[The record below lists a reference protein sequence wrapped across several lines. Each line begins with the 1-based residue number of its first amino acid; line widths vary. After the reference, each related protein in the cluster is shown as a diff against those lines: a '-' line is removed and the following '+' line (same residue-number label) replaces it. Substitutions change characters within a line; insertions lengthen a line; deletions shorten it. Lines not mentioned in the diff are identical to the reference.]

1 MTTFRFIPLALVI
14 SVASTLIA
22 CNTAPSLPMA
32 SDAKPVTAPPDPHRH
47 EGAATMPSAAKPASA
62 PPDHLAH
69 LDTQTKAMQAM
80 HAKMMAAKT
89 PEERNAM
96 MAEHMKSMQ
105 DGMKMMEGMASPGMK
120 GMSGM
125 SGMSGEM
132 GANHAMMEKRMAMM
146 QTMMKM
152 MMDRMPAA
160 PAR

>member
-14 SVASTLIA
+14 SAASTLIA
-22 CNTAPSLPMA
+22 CNTAPSMPMA
-32 SDAKPVTAPPDPHRH
+32 MAAKPVA
-47 EGAATMPSAAKPASA
+47 A

-69 LDTQTKAMQAM
+69 LDTQTKSMQAM
-80 HAKMMAAKT
+80 HEKMMAAKT
-89 PEERNAM
+89 PEARNAL

-120 GMSGM
+120 GMTGMSGM
-125 SGMSGEM
+125 SGMSGDM
-132 GANHAMMEKRMAMM
+132 AAHHAMMEKRMVMM

-152 MMDRMPAA
+152 MMDRMAVA

>member
-1 MTTFRFIPLALVI
+1 MTTFRLIPLALVI
-14 SVASTLIA
+14 SIASMLIA
-22 CNTAPSLPMA
+22 CNTAPPMPMA
-32 SDAKPVTAPPDPHRH
+32 MAAKPV
-47 EGAATMPSAAKPASA
+47 AAS
-62 PPDHLAH
+62 PDHLAH

-80 HAKMMAAKT
+80 HEKMMAAKT

-105 DGMKMMEGMASPGMK
+105 DGMKMMEGMSSSGMK
-120 GMSGM
+120 GM

-132 GANHAMMEKRMAMM
+132 GAHHAMMEKRMTMM

>member
-1 MTTFRFIPLALVI
+1 MTTFRLIPLALVI

-22 CNTAPSLPMA
+22 CNTAPPAPMA
-32 SDAKPVTAPPDPHRH
+32 MAAKPVA
-47 EGAATMPSAAKPASA
+47 A

-69 LDTQTKAMQAM
+69 LDTQTKSMQAM
-80 HAKMMAAKT
+80 HEKMMAAKT

-125 SGMSGEM
+125 SGEM
-132 GANHAMMEKRMAMM
+132 GAHHAMMEKRMAMM

>member
-1 MTTFRFIPLALVI
+1 MTNFRFFPMALVI
-14 SVASTLIA
+14 STASLLAA
-22 CNTAPSLPMA
+22 CNTAPSMPMA
-32 SDAKPVTAPPDPHRH
+32 MPMGMANAAAP
-47 EGAATMPSAAKPASA
+47 GTL

-69 LDTQTKAMQAM
+69 MDTQTKAMQAM
-80 HAKMMAAKT
+80 HEKMMAAKT

-105 DGMKMMEGMASPGMK
+105 DGMKMMEGMASPGR
-120 GMSGM
+120 
-125 SGMSGEM
+125 M
-132 GANHAMMEKRMAMM
+132 GAAGTKAMPGDIGANQLMMEKRMAMM

>member
-14 SVASTLIA
+14 SVAGTLIA
-22 CNTAPSLPMA
+22 CNTAPSMPM
-32 SDAKPVTAPPDPHRH
+32 P
-47 EGAATMPSAAKPASA
+47 MAAKPATT

-69 LDTQTKAMQAM
+69 MDIQTKSMHAM
-80 HAKMMAAKT
+80 HEKMMGAKT
-89 PEERNAM
+89 PAERNAM

-125 SGMSGEM
+125 SGTSGISSDMS
-132 GANHAMMEKRMAMM
+132 AHQAMMEKRMAMM

-152 MMDRMPAA
+152 MMDRMPAS